1 MQLWAF
7 LCARGPLKWSLV
19 TPGPRESPGF
29 SWTPLLMS
37 QVDHSLVTNFQ
48 GSICLTTPTLALQ
61 CAHRTGSQR
70 CAKMPKVVASVAH
83 SIDFSSCD
91 AHTVPGALG
100 PMSTY
105 DQGYAYI
112 LILEAA

>member
-1 MQLWAF
+1 
-7 LCARGPLKWSLV
+7 
-19 TPGPRESPGF
+19 
-29 SWTPLLMS
+29 
-37 QVDHSLVTNFQ
+37 
-48 GSICLTTPTLALQ
+48 
-61 CAHRTGSQR
+61 
-70 CAKMPKVVASVAH
+70 MPKVVASVAH
-83 SIDFSSCD
+83 SIGFSSCD